1 MCTLSDPSILK
12 DAQRIK
18 TLENIIDF
26 TPENLNNVRTFSKR
40 KLKVGPKTAQ
50 FGKYGKVPLLISIL
64 SA

>member
-26 TPENLNNVRTFSKR
+26 TPENLNNVRTFPKESQKLAQKR
-40 KLKVGPKTAQ
+40 PNLANMVRYPYLFQ
-50 FGKYGKVPLLISIL
+50 Y
-64 SA
+64 